1 MSKNIVIVNNG
12 VQETWSGID
21 CIRTN
26 GANTQKID
34 WLPEDET
41 SVVTLTVTENGTYT
55 AAGASVYGFGSVVAN
70 IPPQVTG
77 TINNVQYVVTVD
89 ANGYLVYTPVE

>member
-1 MSKNIVIVNNG
+1 MSKNIVFINNG
-12 VQETWSGID
+12 TEETWQNVD

-26 GANTQKID
+26 GAGVKTLD

-55 AAGASVYGFGSVVAN
+55 AEGASVYGFGSVVAN
-70 IPPQVTG
+70 IPAQITG

-89 ANGYLVYTPVE
+89 ANGYLVYTPVA